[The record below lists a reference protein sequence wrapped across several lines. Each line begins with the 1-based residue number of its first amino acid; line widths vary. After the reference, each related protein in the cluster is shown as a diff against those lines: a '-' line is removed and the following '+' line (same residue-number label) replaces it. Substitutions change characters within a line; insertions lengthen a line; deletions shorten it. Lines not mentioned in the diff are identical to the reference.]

1 MMNQL
6 QGKTAFITG
15 VSAGIGKA
23 AALALGKE
31 GANLILSAR
40 RKSIVD
46 KIATEIR
53 KKYGVKTYE
62 FMLDVRNSDEVQKA
76 IDSLPEEWKNI
87 DILINNAG
95 LARGFN
101 KMYEDDIDDWNQMID
116 TNIKGLLYVTRSIV
130 PGMIKRKTGHIIN
143 IGSIAG
149 HQAYPNGAVYASTKH
164 AVNAITQ
171 GLRMDLLGSGVRVST
186 VETEFSVVRFHGDL
200 KRAKKVYEGFT
211 PLMAEDIAEAVIFCA
226 TRPPHV
232 NINELIIMPTAQ
244 ASAYHIHRKD

>member
-1 MMNQL
+1 MNQL

-171 GLRMDLLGSGVRVST
+171 GLRMDLLGRRS
-186 VETEFSVVRFHGDL
+186 
-200 KRAKKVYEGFT
+200 
-211 PLMAEDIAEAVIFCA
+211 
-226 TRPPHV
+226 
-232 NINELIIMPTAQ
+232 
-244 ASAYHIHRKD
+244 